1 MTLQPLI
8 SSERNLSP
16 QRAQKLIEIQD
27 EIIRIEI
34 HRVKHLTMEKNSRE
48 LDPSCKYCSMNS
60 EGKLR
65 KDLLNAEII
74 QESSEPKIN
83 KNVLIRKEISKSSA
97 QFNDL
102 ERTVDDSGKRGQII
116 VPRTWVGR
124 RVKVILL

>member
-16 QRAQKLIEIQD
+16 QTAQKLIEIQD

-34 HRVKHLTMEKNSRE
+34 HRVKHLTMEKNPGE
-48 LDPSCKYCSMNS
+48 LDPTCKYCSMNS
-60 EGKLR
+60 EGKMS
-65 KDLLNAEII
+65 KDLKSESI
-74 QESSEPKIN
+74 QELPEPKIN
-83 KNVLIRKEISKSSA
+83 KNVVIKKEISKPSA